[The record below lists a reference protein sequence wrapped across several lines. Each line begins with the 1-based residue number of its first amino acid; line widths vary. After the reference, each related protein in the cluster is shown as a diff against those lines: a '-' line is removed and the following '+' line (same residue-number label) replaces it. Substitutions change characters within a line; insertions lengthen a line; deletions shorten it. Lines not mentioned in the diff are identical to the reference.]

1 MIQNPILR
9 GFNPD
14 PCICRAGDDYY
25 IATSTFEWFPG
36 VQIHHSKDLKNWRL
50 VTRPLSRQSQLN
62 MHGNPNSGGIWAPA
76 LSYHDGLFYLIYTDV
91 KTWAVDE
98 IFKDTHNYMV
108 TAENIEGPWSE
119 PIYMNSSGF
128 DPSLFHDDDGRKW
141 FLNMVWDHRKGKNQ
155 FGGILLQEYSVA
167 EQKLVGDIKNIF
179 KGTEI
184 GVTEASHIYKVND
197 WYYLMTAEGG
207 TSYEHA
213 VTLARSKTLD
223 GPYEVHP
230 DNPLLTAWHHPDIP
244 IQKSGHASWVQTP
257 DDEWYLAHLCGR
269 PLEERGRCNLGRETA
284 IQKLRWDDDGWPRLA
299 TGGNHPQQEVPESS
313 LAEHIFEPEPITDD
327 FDSDTLSLQWQ
338 TLRIPHNIPHQN
350 TWLKL
355 GERPSHLR
363 IHGHESLI
371 SRHRQSLI
379 ARRLQAFNAE
389 AETCVEFSPT
399 SFQQMAGI
407 AAYYD
412 TSHWVYLQVSWD
424 EEQGKSLNIMSYD
437 ARNYDEA
444 LATPIAIGTDKV
456 FLKVVFKHNNFHFE
470 YATTEG
476 DWQAIGNNYAAGL
489 LSDDYCNGLSFTGTF
504 IALCVQDLT
513 GQTLHADFDYFKYE
527 EFRSDF

>member
-50 VTRPLSRQSQLN
+50 LTHALTRESQLN
-62 MHGNPNSGGIWAPA
+62 MLGNPNSGGIWAPA
-76 LSYHDGLFYLIYTDV
+76 LSYFEGMFYLIYTDM
-91 KTWAVDE
+91 KTWATDE
-98 IFKDTHNYMV
+98 IFKDSYNYMV

-141 FLNMVWDHRKGKNQ
+141 FLNMVWDHRKDKNP
-155 FGGILLQEYSVA
+155 FAGILLQEYSVT

-179 KGTEI
+179 TGSPI
-184 GVTEASHIYKVND
+184 GLTEAPHIYKVNG

-207 TSYEHA
+207 TSYEHS
-213 VTLARSKTLD
+213 VTLARSKNLD
-223 GPYEVHP
+223 GPYEIHP
-230 DNPLLTAWHHPDIP
+230 DNPLLSAWEHPDLP
-244 IQKSGHASWVQTP
+244 IQKAGHASWVQTS

-269 PLEERGRCNLGRETA
+269 PLEQRGRCNLGRETS

-299 TGGNHPQQEVPESS
+299 TGGNHPQLEVPESS
-313 LAEHIFEPEPITDD
+313 LPEHPFPVEAVKDD
-327 FDSDTLSLQWQ
+327 FDSGELANHWQ
-338 TLRIPHNIPHQN
+338 TLRIPY
-350 TWLKL
+350 TTDWLKL
-355 GERPSHLR
+355 DARPSHLR
-363 IHGHESLI
+363 IHGQESLI
-371 SRHRQSLI
+371 SRHKQSLI
-379 ARRLQAFNAE
+379 ARRLQSHNAE
-389 AETCVEFSPT
+389 AETGLEFNPE
-399 SFQQMAGI
+399 SFQQMAGL

-412 TSHWVYLQVSWD
+412 TGHWVYLRISQDEVS
-424 EEQGKSLNIMSYD
+424 GKSLNIMSYD
-437 ARNYDEA
+437 ARRYEEILD
-444 LATPIAIGTDKV
+444 TPVPLSTTEKV
-456 FLKVVFKHNNFHFE
+456 YLKVIFEHNSFHFE
-470 YATTEG
+470 YALEKDKWQKIG
-476 DWQAIGNNYAAGL
+476 DSFDAGL

-513 GQTLHADFDYFKYE
+513 GRKLHADFDYFKYQ
-527 EFRSDF
+527 EFESS